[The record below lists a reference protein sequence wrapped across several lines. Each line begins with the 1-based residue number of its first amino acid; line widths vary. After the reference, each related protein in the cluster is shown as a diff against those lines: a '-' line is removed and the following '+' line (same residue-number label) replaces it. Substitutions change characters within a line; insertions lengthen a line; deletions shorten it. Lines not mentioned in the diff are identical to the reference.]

1 MAGNQ
6 KLALLYMIREL
17 MEKTDEE
24 HTLNASEIIRL
35 LAGYGCEADRRTIY
49 SNVEILRE
57 FGVDVVKKEDEHVGY
72 YIASR
77 EFELP
82 ELKLLVDAV
91 QSSKFI
97 TEKKSAELI
106 RKLTRLT
113 NEQQAKQLNRQV
125 FISNRM
131 KTGNEKVY
139 YNVDAVHEA
148 IGQDVR
154 IRFQYGQFE
163 PSKKLVARRG
173 GRRYEVSPWA
183 LTWDDENYYLI
194 AHDAEDGRIRHFR
207 VDKMLRVSLTD
218 LPRSGREE
226 FRNFDL
232 AAFARKTFG
241 MYGGPDARVTLR
253 CRNELAGVII
263 DRFGKEV
270 MLIPDGEGFFKVNIL
285 VAVSRQFYGWLTGI
299 GTGLTVTAPEEIR
312 KEYLAYLKEI
322 AGGYEDDGTTE

>member
-241 MYGGPDARVTLR
+241 MYGRPDARVTLR